1 MNNIDL
7 DTSMAYKNFI
17 SFRLKKR
24 ELETL
29 CKPQIEMSAFKS
41 TLLRL
46 SKRTVYIINAEIK
59 NLDHNHDLAA
69 FQVHKFALRH
79 RFEESA

>member
-1 MNNIDL
+1 M
-7 DTSMAYKNFI
+7 
-17 SFRLKKR
+17 
-24 ELETL
+24 TL
-29 CKPQIEMSAFKS
+29 IFMCFFKFKPGLVPRFFFCKPQIEMSAFKS